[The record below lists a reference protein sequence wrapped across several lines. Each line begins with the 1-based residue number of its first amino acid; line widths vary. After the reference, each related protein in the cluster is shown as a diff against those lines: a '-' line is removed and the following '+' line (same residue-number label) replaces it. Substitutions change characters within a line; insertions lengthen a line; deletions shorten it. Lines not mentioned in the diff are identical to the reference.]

1 MKSFFIFLCSF
12 LILNNLE
19 AQNYVIE
26 GVVKDLQNGQPIK
39 KAQVFVNNEIEKS
52 VITDENGKFR
62 IENSSKDSV
71 VLHIQMI
78 GYENFQKNYVLKSN
92 EPRFVFAE
100 LHPKSNFIKE
110 VDIKSQRKAKLTM
123 EEISTQKIEVK
134 TEQVN
139 PSGNIENLLKF
150 QGLGVGGNNELGSQ
164 YNVRGGSF
172 DENLVYV
179 NDYEV
184 YRPQLMRSAQQ
195 EGLSFANSNLVNNMK
210 FSSGGFKAEYGDKLS
225 SVLDIEYKKP
235 KKWGGSIEAG
245 LMGINAHLEGNVDND
260 FTWLSGFRYR
270 DNSYLLSSQETKGV
284 YQPQFLDFQNYIT
297 YKLHDAFTIDWLVN
311 VSSNRFKLIPA
322 DRQTNFGL
330 VNFALTYRVK
340 YDGLELDKYSNFMNG
355 FGMNLALSP
364 NFKLRYSNS
373 YYYIDESQTFDIQ
386 GQYSLGEIET
396 DVNSS
401 NYQNFKSVLGAG
413 GFQNWGRDRYQ
424 ATMSHN
430 TFSGNVLL
438 GKHHLKFGYT
448 NKSELLKMYVN
459 EWDRVDSADYNIPAA
474 TDNIIF
480 PYVAK
485 ANTEIKGIRH
495 EFYLQESFSKDLD
508 SSRRIGF
515 TIGLRGNYW
524 NVNKE
529 WFISPR
535 FQAFY
540 MPLKNK
546 RLTLNMAVGSYN
558 QQPFF
563 RELLNE
569 YAVLNTSVKS
579 QKSLHYIAG
588 AEYIF
593 KWFGRPFK
601 FTSEAYYKHL
611 WDVNTYQYNNVLVR
625 YKANNQTIA
634 YAKGIDLR
642 LNGEVVKNAESW
654 VNISFMDTKEYTGDI
669 FTKYVDSL
677 GNAYINPNS
686 SSAKI
691 VDSFAYDRGFIPRQ
705 SNQFFTLNMYYQDYF
720 PRFPNYKVHLSF
732 IYASG
737 LPFGPPNSEINR
749 NTFTMTPYKRLDV
762 GFSATLRDEQ
772 KIKEG
777 AKPFLKA
784 VKSIWATVEIF
795 NILDFENQVGV
806 SWIRDFD
813 NNQFAVPNN
822 LTGRRINARMVFK
835 F

>member
-1 MKSFFIFLCSF
+1 

-184 YRPQLMRSAQQ
+184 YRPQLIRSAQQ

-438 GKHHLKFGYT
+438 GKHNLKFGYT

-749 NTFTMTPYKRLDV
+749 NTFTMTPYKRLDI

-772 KIKEG
+772 KINEG

>member
-26 GVVKDLQNGQPIK
+26 GVVKDLQNGAPIK

-270 DNSYLLSSQETKGV
+270 DNSYLLSSQEIKGV

-430 TFSGNVLL
+430 TFSGNLLL

-474 TDNIIF
+474 TDKIIF

-669 FTKYVDSL
+669 FTKYLDSL
-677 GNAYINPNS
+677 GNTYINPNS

-691 VDSFAYDRGFIPRQ
+691 VDSFAYNRGFIPRQ

-749 NTFTMTPYKRLDV
+749 NTFTMTPYKRLDI

-772 KIKEG
+772 KINEG